1 MKSSKSTPYC
11 THCTHAR
18 NTPEYHS
25 TRQFMLHTK
34 SYFLCGILPFF
45 QEYWLQKSMEKQIS
59 RKLLNSRLSKNPSTV
74 LKWHCK
80 HLVCRNLLHFF
91 IVKLKFHILLH
102 CYCTALM
109 KIVKIHFFSQFKF
122 LRERCWFFYNLWLL
136 PLEIFC

>member
-1 MKSSKSTPYC
+1 MKSSKSTPCC
-11 THCTHAR
+11 TYCTHAR

-74 LKWHCK
+74 LSDTVSIWYA
-80 HLVCRNLLHFF
+80 VLLQFF
-91 IVKLKFHILLH
+91 YCQIESSYFAPFLL
-102 CYCTALM
+102 YCTHENC
-109 KIVKIHFFSQFKF
+109 KNSFFSQSKF
-122 LRERCWFFYNLWLL
+122 HRERKDVDFSIICDYFL
-136 PLEIFC
+136 